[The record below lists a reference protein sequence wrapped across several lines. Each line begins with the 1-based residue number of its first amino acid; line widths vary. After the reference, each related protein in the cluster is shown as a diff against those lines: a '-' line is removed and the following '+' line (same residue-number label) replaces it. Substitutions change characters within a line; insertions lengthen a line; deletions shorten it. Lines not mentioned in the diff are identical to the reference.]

1 MTQETRTQKACT
13 PVPDSDELTASE
25 LAQVA
30 GGTEGAP
37 SNPGVQNGV
46 VDRGKAT
53 PILM

>member
-1 MTQETRTQKACT
+1 MTQETST
-13 PVPDSDELTASE
+13 PAPDSDELTASE

-37 SNPGVQNGV
+37 SNPGDHNGV
-46 VDRGKAT
+46 VDSGKAT